1 MRNSLVI
8 SAADADRQLSTSN
21 PEMARLHEE
30 IIQRYLM
37 QLDRENIINRARLHL
52 MEQLPS
58 GRVTEDDTA
67 RSLNVSKRTLQRK
80 LRENGQ
86 TYRSLLER
94 VRVALADRYLQND
107 AYSMTE
113 IAFLLGY
120 TDTSAFSRAFRNW
133 RGHSPTRER
142 ELKGAARAGRP
153 LTR

>member
-1 MRNSLVI
+1 VRNSLVI

-133 RGHSPTRER
+133 RGHSPMRER